1 MILSDSVIFRAKKG
15 TVTDLQIH
23 ATIFGAFS
31 DEIKDGEQISS
42 FVGIG
47 SKNYAYETMKKD
59 TKEKVKQ
66 VVKVKGLTLSSGD
79 AQEKMDINLMR
90 EFVHQIQQEK
100 TVSTTVSQFRLV
112 IDGVTKQINAKEM
125 DVVFKNYSNIKRFY
139 NPEASKNQLWAY
151 GVTKYD

>member
-31 DEIKDGEQISS
+31 DEIKEGEQISS

-66 VVKVKGLTLSSGD
+66 VVKVKGLTLNKLRGEESRRSLFSSFPWSVG
-79 AQEKMDINLMR
+79 QTNNYTNPLYLSFCMFHTTLYIQTWNFYEKFAKISN
-90 EFVHQIQQEK
+90 FQQ
-100 TVSTTVSQFRLV
+100 
-112 IDGVTKQINAKEM
+112 
-125 DVVFKNYSNIKRFY
+125 KNPLRN
-139 NPEASKNQLWAY
+139 
-151 GVTKYD
+151 